1 MLCMYDSVYTRL
13 YLLCRLVFLFFFSSR
28 RRHTRCALVTGVQT
42 CALPICLPAG
52 LVHLAKKYG
61 RLPLAQSLA
70 PAIRLAREGW
80 IFSSKNA
87 SMLGFRKDV
96 LARSPAAA
104 KLFLTGG
111 KEIGRASCRGR
122 GEEYV

>member
-1 MLCMYDSVYTRL
+1 MRISDW
-13 YLLCRLVFLFFFSSR
+13 SSDV
-28 RRHTRCALVTGVQT
+28 CSSD
-42 CALPICLPAG
+42 
-52 LVHLAKKYG
+52 
-61 RLPLAQSLA
+61 LPLAQSLA

-104 KLFLTGG
+104 KLFLPGG
-111 KEIGRASCRGR
+111 KVPKAGTRMRNPDYARPLERLAAPGPDGFYRGHLPTNIAEGVR
-122 GEEYV
+122 KAGGNGHQTRLP